1 MKPAIRVIVDRNI
14 ESYREWSERRL
25 KAEQDAGTV
34 KTTLFHFTSY
44 AGLRGIL
51 DNSNIRLTH
60 YSFQNDPTEFVR
72 GTRIATDCI
81 ADVAAAA
88 DFGPIHDLSSCIGD
102 LLGNPENMDFWTSYV
117 ACFTHNVND
126 IGQWRTYGKD
136 GQGCAIG
143 FSKEMFKTDSDD
155 LQPVEKRVFVGRLR
169 YPGRRLP
176 PRFRDPMAVIAQTLS
191 NAVSEIGEAVRGDQ
205 AAQWEII
212 REFANEVIAE
222 PTMWSA
228 LTTKHP
234 GYKPERETRLAMI
247 GLKGE
252 YDAVQQ
258 VNERGTSFVPYAFD
272 RTKMVM
278 KIMLGPD
285 SADGAINEVK
295 GYLARIGLSHVPV
308 LKSALPYRSLD
319 DARITLDD
327 VRNALR

>member
-1 MKPAIRVIVDRNI
+1 
-14 ESYREWSERRL
+14 
-25 KAEQDAGTV
+25 
-34 KTTLFHFTSY
+34 
-44 AGLRGIL
+44 
-51 DNSNIRLTH
+51 
-60 YSFQNDPTEFVR
+60 
-72 GTRIATDCI
+72 
-81 ADVAAAA
+81 
-88 DFGPIHDLSSCIGD
+88 
-102 LLGNPENMDFWTSYV
+102 
-117 ACFTHNVND
+117 
-126 IGQWRTYGKD
+126 
-136 GQGCAIG
+136 
-143 FSKEMFKTDSDD
+143 
-155 LQPVEKRVFVGRLR
+155 
-169 YPGRRLP
+169 
-176 PRFRDPMAVIAQTLS
+176 MAVIAHTLS

-258 VNERGTSFVPYAFD
+258 VNERGTPFVPYAFD
-272 RTKMVM
+272 RTKMVI

-285 SADGAINEVK
+285 SADGAIDEVK

-327 VRNALR
+327 VRNALS